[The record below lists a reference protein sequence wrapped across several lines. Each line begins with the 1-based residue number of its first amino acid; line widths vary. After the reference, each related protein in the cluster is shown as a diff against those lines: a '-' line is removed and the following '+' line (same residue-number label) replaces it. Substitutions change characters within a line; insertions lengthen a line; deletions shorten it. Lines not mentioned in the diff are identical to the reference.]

1 MSEPD
6 ISNLAR
12 NLAEQNNVDWRK
24 LIGSGPDGRVVER
37 DVLDYLARVMAGE
50 EATDPTPEPLPEG
63 MEAWPDQDAPSYFT
77 GGALATDADNEPE
90 DAEAASDM
98 VEDPLTAAMQAAESE
113 LLAVESTQHGA
124 ADLAASELEQQDEPA
139 SDPWSQ
145 SPVDLTEPAPYAA
158 GSSDDDDDL
167 SADIFLFDDD
177 SDDLTSAGVGGSAD
191 SDLFQDAPS
200 DVGTSYG
207 FGGSGTDDDAGDDL
221 SQVESTGG
229 WSGGDLIED
238 ADEALLVADDDVDA
252 IGQDDLGGAEPDAAV
267 DFSTGGSS
275 ADEAFESQAEYAI
288 ESEVLGTEL
297 GSYDQDFV
305 TPGEH
310 VSSGA
315 DDWSSVEPGS
325 DAAAGTFEDGA
336 SAASDE
342 LPDLWEGD
350 EDGDAEEVL
359 SFTDAPA
366 APFNLADVDADD
378 AGSDALAEQDDE
390 RYTAY
395 DQGQD
400 VDDIQDLEQAEALDE
415 LDAVSDLSE
424 LDGDA
429 GAEPLAEVS
438 AAAVSAAAVSEDV
451 AASLPLA
458 RTGTMLRRH
467 VDISAL
473 ASAQLAVGQELGLS
487 EPIGVAAFLV
497 RAAAR
502 AVSELGGINGQVALA
517 EFEGELSFRRV
528 DDASTRGFSDLV
540 NELMSNG
547 SEEDELGLAVVDL
560 SGYDLDEVVLN
571 IEVPTLTLGRV
582 LYDTQR
588 GTHRSTLTL
597 SGDLPFGQGAKLLAR
612 VADLLDAPVRLFV

>member
-90 DAEAASDM
+90 DAEAAPAMDG
-98 VEDPLTAAMQAAESE
+98 DPLTAAMQAAESE
-113 LLAVESTQHGA
+113 LMAVESAQHG
-124 ADLAASELEQQDEPA
+124 ASELEHQDEPA
-139 SDPWSQ
+139 SDPWSR

-200 DVGTSYG
+200 DVGASYG
-207 FGGSGTDDDAGDDL
+207 FGGSGTDDDADDDL
-221 SQVESTGG
+221 RQVESTGG

-252 IGQDDLGGAEPDAAV
+252 IGQDDLGGAELDDAV

-275 ADEAFESQAEYAI
+275 ADEVFGSQAEYGQ
-288 ESEVLGTEL
+288 ESEALGTEF

-305 TPGEH
+305 TPGER

-325 DAAAGTFEDGA
+325 DVAAGTFDDGV

-342 LPDLWEGD
+342 LPDLWEGG
-350 EDGDAEEVL
+350 EDGDTEEGL

-366 APFNLADVDADD
+366 AQFQLDDGDADD
-378 AGSDALAEQDDE
+378 ASSDALAEQDDE

-424 LDGDA
+424 LDGHA

-438 AAAVSAAAVSEDV
+438 AAAVTAAAVSEDV

-487 EPIGVAAFLV
+487 EPIGVSAFLV

-502 AVSELGGINGQVALA
+502 AVRELGGVNGQVALA
-517 EFEGELSFRRV
+517 EFGGELSFRRV
-528 DDASTRGFSDLV
+528 DDASTRVFSDLV
-540 NELMSNG
+540 NELMSG
-547 SEEDELGLAVVDL
+547 GPEEDELGLVVVDL